1 MSEWKKVKL
10 GDYCEITSSKRCLAS
25 VRSKNGI
32 PFFCSKEIICLD
44 KGEDFEP
51 TDFIPEEL
59 YNDIKAKYGVPTSG
73 DLLLTTRG
81 TNGIP
86 YIYKPSDKF
95 YFADGNLSWFK
106 NFGKEL
112 SPQYLYYWFKSPL
125 GIHEVDAISKGTAQ
139 KAVPIDGLRRIV
151 LLTPSLHTQN
161 RIVVILSRYDSL
173 IENYQKQI
181 KLLEEAAQRLYKEWF
196 VDLHFPGHENRNIV
210 DGVPEGWE
218 KKKLCELFSFVRGKS
233 YTSKELS
240 DEGTIMVNLKNIQ
253 SFGGYK
259 SDVEK
264 HFIGTFKEE
273 QTLMK
278 GDLIMGVTDM
288 TQERRLVGSVA
299 LIPDFKETATFS
311 MDLIKLISFKLPN
324 IYLYCAMRYGDV
336 SRQIAPLANGVN
348 VLHLKPEAISN
359 IEMVVASDSIIEK
372 FVSYTSKTI
381 ENILSLQSQLRLLTE
396 ARDRLLPKMMSG
408 EIKIESLN

>member
-1 MSEWKKVKL
+1 MKL
-10 GDYCEITSSKRCLAS
+10 GDCCEITSSKRCLAS

-196 VDLHFPGHENRNIV
+196 VDLHFPGHENTNIV

-381 ENILSLQSQLRLLTE
+381 ERILSLQSQLRLLTE
-396 ARDRLLPKMMSG
+396 ARDRLLPKLMSG
-408 EIKIESLN
+408 EMAV

>member
-173 IENYQKQI
+173 IEN
-181 KLLEEAAQRLYKEWF
+181 
-196 VDLHFPGHENRNIV
+196 
-210 DGVPEGWE
+210 
-218 KKKLCELFSFVRGKS
+218 
-233 YTSKELS
+233 
-240 DEGTIMVNLKNIQ
+240 
-253 SFGGYK
+253 
-259 SDVEK
+259 
-264 HFIGTFKEE
+264 
-273 QTLMK
+273 
-278 GDLIMGVTDM
+278 
-288 TQERRLVGSVA
+288 
-299 LIPDFKETATFS
+299 
-311 MDLIKLISFKLPN
+311 
-324 IYLYCAMRYGDV
+324 
-336 SRQIAPLANGVN
+336 
-348 VLHLKPEAISN
+348 
-359 IEMVVASDSIIEK
+359 
-372 FVSYTSKTI
+372 
-381 ENILSLQSQLRLLTE
+381 
-396 ARDRLLPKMMSG
+396 
-408 EIKIESLN
+408 